1 MQMFRRRTSPPSSD
15 TGSDNA
21 DGTAGGKG
29 RPTPTRKE
37 AEAARKQRLAAPR
50 TRKDQQAARR
60 AQVAQS
66 RAQQRLALTT
76 GDDRYLPARDK
87 GPVKRYV
94 RDYVDSRWCVGEVLV
109 PIFFVVFIVLLA
121 APDSI
126 KGLGV
131 YAWLILLV
139 AMGADAVRVVR
150 GVRAGIRQR
159 FGESETR
166 TQGVAMYAV
175 MRALQMRRLRL
186 PKPLVRH
193 GDSI

>member
-1 MQMFRRRTSPPSSD
+1 MFRRRTSPPSSD
-15 TGSDNA
+15 TGSDNI
-21 DGTAGGKG
+21 DGLGGGKG

-37 AEAARKQRLAAPR
+37 AEAARRQRLAAPR
-50 TRKDQQAARR
+50 TRKEQQAARR

-66 RAQQRLALTT
+66 RAQQRVALTT

-186 PKPLVRH
+186 PKPLVGH
-193 GDSI
+193 GDSF

>member
-1 MQMFRRRTSPPSSD
+1 MFRRRTQPPSSD
-15 TGSDNA
+15 SGSDNA
-21 DGTAGGKG
+21 DVTGGGKG

-37 AEAARKQRLAAPR
+37 AEAARRQRLSAPR
-50 TRKDQQAARR
+50 TRKEQQAARR

-66 RAQQRLALTT
+66 RAQQRLALST

-109 PIFFVVFIVLLA
+109 PIFFVVFVVLLTV
-121 APDSI
+121 PDSV

-131 YAWLILLV
+131 YAWLVMLL

-159 FGESETR
+159 FGEGETR

-175 MRALQMRRLRL
+175 LRALQMRRLRL
-186 PKPLVRH
+186 PKPLVGH